1 MRGRSFFRL
10 LAFSLFP
17 QAKVQHVCL
26 YQHHLAYYHS
36 PSKHIHYLH
45 LNHTERLVQVH
56 RPRFPVLSDLAIVE
70 FKEKVLIAMASYSP
84 VDHHHSVDMV
94 EMDPET
100 MTVRPYPYPFLL
112 PHSTPIRSCA
122 FVDLEEDGPC
132 LVCWS
137 IDGVRTLHPL
147 GSPLWMQKR
156 HFFQVHHVT
165 LSENSMGVLDTDRN
179 FHLFHPDGTYRNKTL
194 EGNASITACHFSLS
208 ARKLAVGYSDG
219 TLCVYGAHHI
229 PHTRCFQTTIR
240 HVYADT
246 KRFLVFLENGHV
258 YLGDMKP
265 KLPILQRWYHLY
277 DAGSLYRIAVQHPFV
292 VLDGDKEGLVM
303 RRWLAS
309 DAITLPLED
318 DDFWNA
324 FFRQ

>member
-179 FHLFHPDGTYRNKTL
+179 FHLFHPDGTYRNKT
-194 EGNASITACHFSLS
+194 
-208 ARKLAVGYSDG
+208 
-219 TLCVYGAHHI
+219 
-229 PHTRCFQTTIR
+229 RCFQTTIR